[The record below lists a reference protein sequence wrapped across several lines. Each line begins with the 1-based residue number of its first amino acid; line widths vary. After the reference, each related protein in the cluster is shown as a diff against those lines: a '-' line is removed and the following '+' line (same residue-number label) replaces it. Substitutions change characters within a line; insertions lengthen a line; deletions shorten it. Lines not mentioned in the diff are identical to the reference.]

1 MQPMQP
7 LCAQCEY
14 QQIAHATY
22 VGAMCTMWVPTNCPN
37 NLCRPYVHNVGT
49 NELPMQPM
57 QALCAQCEYQQI
69 AHATYVDPMCTMWVP
84 TNCPSNLC
92 RLYVHNVSTNKLPMQ
107 AMQVLCA
114 KCEYQQIVHATYVG
128 PMFIMWVPTNCPC
141 NLCRP
146 YVQNVSTNKLSMQ
159 PMQALC
165 AQCGYQQIAH
175 ATYVGSMCTMWV
187 PTNCPCKPCRPYV
200 HNVGTNKL
208 PMQPMQP
215 LCSQCG
221 YQQIAHATYVAPMFT
236 MWVPTNCPCN
246 LCRPYVHNVS
256 TNKLPM
262 QPMQALC
269 AQCEYQ
275 QIAHAT
281 YVGPMCTMWV
291 TTNCPSN
298 LCRLYVHNVG
308 TNKLPMQAM
317 QVLCAQCEY
326 QQIVHATYLGSMC
339 TMWIPTNCPSNLCS
353 PYVHN
358 VGTNKLPMQP
368 MQALCAQCEYQQIAH
383 ATYVAPMFTMWVP
396 TNCPCN
402 LCSPYVHN
410 VSTNKLPMQPM
421 QALCAQCGYQQIA
434 QTTYVGPMFTMWVP
448 TNCPCNLCRPYVHNV
463 STNKLP
469 MQPMQTLCAQCEY
482 RQIAQATY
490 VGSMCTM

>member
-1 MQPMQP
+1 MQP
-7 LCAQCEY
+7 LCSQCGY

-22 VGAMCTMWVPTNCPN
+22 VA
-37 NLCRPYVHNVGT
+37 
-49 NELPMQPM
+49 
-57 QALCAQCEYQQI
+57 
-69 AHATYVDPMCTMWVP
+69 
-84 TNCPSNLC
+84 
-92 RLYVHNVSTNKLPMQ
+92 
-107 AMQVLCA
+107 
-114 KCEYQQIVHATYVG
+114 
-128 PMFIMWVPTNCPC
+128 PMFTMCVPTNCPC

-146 YVQNVSTNKLSMQ
+146 YVHNVSTNKLPMQPMQPLCSQCGYQQIAHATYVGSLFTMCVPTNCPSNLCRPYVHDVNTNKLSMQ

-187 PTNCPCKPCRPYV
+187 PTNCPCNQCRPYV
-200 HNVGTNKL
+200 HNVSTNKL
-208 PMQPMQP
+208 PMQPMQA
-215 LCSQCG
+215 LCAQCEYHKLPMQTMQALCAQCV
-221 YQQIAHATYVAPMFT
+221 YQQVAQATQVGSMFT

-281 YVGPMCTMWV
+281 
-291 TTNCPSN
+291 N
-298 LCRLYVHNVG
+298 
-308 TNKLPMQAM
+308 
-317 QVLCAQCEY
+317 
-326 QQIVHATYLGSMC
+326 
-339 TMWIPTNCPSNLCS
+339 
-353 PYVHN
+353 
-358 VGTNKLPMQP
+358 
-368 MQALCAQCEYQQIAH
+368 
-383 ATYVAPMFTMWVP
+383 VAPMFTMWVP
-396 TNCPCN
+396 TNCPCK

-421 QALCAQCGYQQIA
+421 QALCAQCVYQQIA
-434 QTTYVGPMFTMWVP
+434 QATYVGSMCTMWVP

-469 MQPMQTLCAQCEY
+469 MQTMQALCAQCGY
-482 RQIAQATY
+482 QQIAHATY